1 MSRSSGSIMLSSSG
15 YSPVTVWVKIT
26 SGRRMPPSRKNL
38 LAGMI
43 LPRALPVKSG
53 NRHSTSVMR
62 LLSIQPLI
70 LSMLN
75 PDFTVAIGK
84 GV

>member
-1 MSRSSGSIMLSSSG
+1 
-15 YSPVTVWVKIT
+15 
-26 SGRRMPPSRKNL
+26 MPPSRKNL